1 MRGVRAKNLSVWIG
15 SREVVKE
22 LDFEME
28 SGTLWLV
35 SGDCGTGK
43 TTLAR
48 VVVGL
53 APELYRG
60 YRVSG
65 VVEVFGYR
73 PADALRRGLV
83 AYVPQDISLA
93 TLTTSAAE
101 ELFIYGLHHRVPEL
115 RRLVGD
121 LMFREIRKL
130 SAGERFRVLTG
141 LSLLLNKKLVVV
153 DEPSGYLDPE
163 TLGEVLEVLR
173 DYAVK
178 SGSVVVV
185 LDHKLG
191 YYASKVDGMIDLGSK
206 TRCSN
211 SRLTTEASRGV
222 LLEARNLGFR
232 YSNTKVFDG
241 LDLRVDSGMVVAVV
255 GSNGSGK
262 TTLLRVLLGLLKP
275 SSGIVRRHYRRAF
288 YVPQL
293 SSYWMNGDV
302 VSALKALG
310 CDPSVIGLVGVSN
323 TSSTALSLGEIRRL
337 SVYAGIYGTSDLV
350 VVDEVSLGLDDTSI
364 ECVSGAFNEA
374 RRAGK
379 SVVFSTHDARV
390 ARFLGP
396 DIVVK
401 LS

>member
-1 MRGVRAKNLSVWIG
+1 MRAKSLSIWVG
-15 SREVVKE
+15 GREVVKE

-28 SGTLWLV
+28 PGTLWLV

-48 VVVGL
+48 VLVGL
-53 APELYRG
+53 ASELYRG

-65 VVEVFGYR
+65 VVEVFGCR

-101 ELFIYGLHHRVPEL
+101 ELSIYGLHHRVSEL
-115 RRLVGD
+115 RRLVGN
-121 LMFREIRKL
+121 LAFREIGKL

-173 DYAVK
+173 EYALK
-178 SGSVVVV
+178 SSSVVVV
-185 LDHKLG
+185 LDHRLD
-191 YYASKVDGMIDLGSK
+191 YYASKVDGAIDLGPK

-211 SRLTTEASRGV
+211 SRLAVEASGSL
-222 LLEARNLGFR
+222 LLEARSLGFR
-232 YSNTKVFDG
+232 YSSTRVFDG
-241 LDLRVDSGMVVAVV
+241 VDLRIDGGTVVAVV
-255 GSNGSGK
+255 GPNGSGK
-262 TTLLRVLLGLLKP
+262 TTLLKVLLGLLKP
-275 SSGIVRRHYRRAF
+275 SSGSVRRHYRRAF

-293 SSYWMNGDV
+293 SSYWMSGDV
-302 VSALKALG
+302 ASALKALG
-310 CDPSVIGLVGVSN
+310 CDPRVLGLAGVSN

-337 SVYAGIYGTSDLV
+337 SIYAGIYGVSDLV

-364 ECVSGAFNEA
+364 ECVRDAFNEA

-396 DIVVK
+396 DVVVE

>member
-22 LDFEME
+22 LDLEME
-28 SGTLWLV
+28 PGTLWLV

-65 VVEVFGYR
+65 VVEVFGHR

-211 SRLTTEASRGV
+211 SRLTTEASREV

>member
-22 LDFEME
+22 LDLEME
-28 SGTLWLV
+28 PGTLWLV

-53 APELYRG
+53 VPELYRG

-302 VSALKALG
+302 VSVLKALG